1 MQKIFLTFFYTGLS
15 PKAPGTVGT
24 FASLILA
31 IILIQFF
38 PASTL
43 FLISL
48 LVAVLAIKEIDKY
61 EENGGPHDDKSIVI
75 DEFAGVFLAF
85 SMTDPSAQNW
95 VIPAVLSFI
104 LFRYFDIAKPSVIGK
119 IDQNTKGGLG
129 VVGDDMVA
137 GFFAGITANLIMYVS
152 KNYFGF

>member
-24 FASLILA
+24 FASLVLA
-31 IILIQFF
+31 ILLIQFF

-48 LVAVLAIKEIDKY
+48 LVSILAIKEIDRY
-61 EENGGPHDDKSIVI
+61 EANGGPHDDKSIVI
-75 DEFAGVFLAF
+75 DEFAGIFLAF
-85 SMTDPSAQNW
+85 SMTNPSPDNW
-95 VIPAVLSFI
+95 AVQALLSFVF
-104 LFRYFDIAKPSVIGK
+104 FRYFDISKPSVIGK
-119 IDQNTKGGLG
+119 IDKNTKGGLG
-129 VVGDDMVA
+129 VVGDDVVA
-137 GFFAGITANLIMYVS
+137 GFFAGILTNLVLYFT